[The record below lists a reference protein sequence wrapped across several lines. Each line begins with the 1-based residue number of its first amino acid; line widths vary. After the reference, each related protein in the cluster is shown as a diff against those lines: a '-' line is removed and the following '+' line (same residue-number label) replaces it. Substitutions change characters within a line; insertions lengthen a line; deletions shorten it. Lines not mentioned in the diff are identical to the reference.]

1 MNVPIEL
8 STDEE
13 DFLDL
18 GRVELIRVNR
28 HEICSLSHL
37 FEKLIGLN
45 RKLITGL
52 YLRIFLEL
60 KENKGFLYSL

>member
-8 STDEE
+8 STDKEN
-13 DFLDL
+13 FLDF
-18 GRVELIRVNR
+18 GRVELIGVNR